1 MPKALVIL
9 APGFEEIEAVS
20 IIDILRRGDI
30 DVTVAGLEDG
40 PITGSHDITIIPDTT
55 LGAVDHK
62 VFDILVLPGGQP
74 GTNNLKANERLLQWI
89 RERFANRQKL
99 AAICAAPTVLHK
111 AGITGQL
118 TLTSY
123 PSEKDVFPDSTYSEQ
138 PVVIDGA
145 VITSRGVGTA
155 LAFGLAL
162 IEELQGKEKAR
173 DVAQRILFKAEC

>member
-20 IIDILRRGDI
+20 IIDILRRGEI
-30 DVTVAGLEDG
+30 DVTVAGLADG
-40 PITGSHDITIIPDTT
+40 PITGSHDITIVPDTT
-55 LGAVDHK
+55 LEKVDHK
-62 VFDILVLPGGQP
+62 VFDLLVLPGGQP

-89 RERFANRQKL
+89 RERFASRQKL

-111 AGITGQL
+111 AGITDRL
-118 TLTSY
+118 KLTSY
-123 PSEKDVFPDSTYSEQ
+123 PSEKEVFTTGEYLEEA
-138 PVVIDGA
+138 VVKDGP

-162 IEELQGKEKAR
+162 VEELQGKEMAQT
-173 DVAQRILFKAEC
+173 VADRILFKAEC

>member
-9 APGFEEIEAVS
+9 APGFEEIEAIS
-20 IIDILRRGDI
+20 IIDVLRRGAI
-30 DVTVAGLEDG
+30 DVTVAGLTDDL
-40 PITGSHDITIIPDTT
+40 ISGSHDITIVPDTV
-55 LGAVDHK
+55 LDKVDHN

-89 RERFANRQKL
+89 RDRFKNRQKL

-111 AGITGQL
+111 AGITDHL
-118 TLTSY
+118 KLTSY
-123 PSEKDVFPDSTYSEQ
+123 PSEKEVFTNSDYLEK
-138 PVVIDGA
+138 PVVKDGM

-162 IEELQGKEKAR
+162 IEELQGKEMAQT
-173 DVAQRILFKAEC
+173 VAERILFKAEC